1 MSKSFYKKII
11 VAINGSQSSIHA
23 AMYAIMMAK
32 SYNLALKVVY
42 VVDTATIKYLTM
54 NKFFITE
61 EKEEFEKKL
70 KIDGEHYL
78 NSIEML
84 SVSKGIKI
92 EKELRC
98 GGIFNEILKVSEEF
112 NSDLIILGG
121 NESKSSKNDVHRFVL
136 SSDKNEILSNSKCP
150 VLIMQKQ
157 NIEEEFKIF

>member
-78 NSIEML
+78 NSIEMGD
-84 SVSKGIKI
+84 GIYGAEAVAQQHFSRPSSELTRANCALVAATLPNPLRFSSQSPSPYMLRRQTAIMREMRHI
-92 EKELRC
+92 EVFPQKE
-98 GGIFNEILKVSEEF
+98 
-112 NSDLIILGG
+112 
-121 NESKSSKNDVHRFVL
+121 
-136 SSDKNEILSNSKCP
+136 
-150 VLIMQKQ
+150 
-157 NIEEEFKIF
+157 

>member
-84 SVSKGIKI
+84 SFSKGIKI

-98 GGIFNEILKVSEEF
+98 GGI
-112 NSDLIILGG
+112 
-121 NESKSSKNDVHRFVL
+121 
-136 SSDKNEILSNSKCP
+136 
-150 VLIMQKQ
+150 
-157 NIEEEFKIF
+157 